1 MSITTDRI
9 ARKPNGVGGKTA
21 PLDDH
26 VKSYLFDALGSTL
39 DSIVIGVVIVGEQ
52 GRILHA
58 NQAAQRMFAA
68 RSPIV
73 SLGGCLCALQGELTK
88 ELRRAIATAQQNPNS
103 IAGSGIGVPLVDKN
117 LAAATAHVL
126 PLACQRPPY
135 IGCRRGVRDAGRRRV
150 AGRDRHRGTD
160 FQPDA
165 GGGAAAPAS
174 RHRREPH
181 RGCDRARHHRGDGAN
196 AP

>member
-9 ARKPNGVGGKTA
+9 ARKPNGVGGKAA

-39 DSIVIGVVIVGEQ
+39 DSIVIGVIIVAEQ

-88 ELRRAIATAQQNPNS
+88 ELRRAIATAQQNPNG
-103 IAGSGIGVPLVDKN
+103 IAGSGIGVPLV
-117 LAAATAHVL
+117 
-126 PLACQRPPY
+126 
-135 IGCRRGVRDAGRRRV
+135 
-150 AGRDRHRGTD
+150 
-160 FQPDA
+160 
-165 GGGAAAPAS
+165 
-174 RHRREPH
+174 E
-181 RGCDRARHHRGDGAN
+181 
-196 AP
+196 